1 MSVKNGL
8 KSTWADWKYATGSV
22 LIVDV
27 ATDRAPVGCND
38 RVGRNVAL
46 DKGLAAPRSCG
57 LQELRGAN
65 MKKKLFSVQYA
76 FSTSYDTVVE
86 AKNEKEAAE
95 KVLEVIGEPIEIE
108 SVWEVKREKPRD

>member
-1 MSVKNGL
+1 
-8 KSTWADWKYATGSV
+8 
-22 LIVDV
+22 
-27 ATDRAPVGCND
+27 
-38 RVGRNVAL
+38 
-46 DKGLAAPRSCG
+46 
-57 LQELRGAN
+57 